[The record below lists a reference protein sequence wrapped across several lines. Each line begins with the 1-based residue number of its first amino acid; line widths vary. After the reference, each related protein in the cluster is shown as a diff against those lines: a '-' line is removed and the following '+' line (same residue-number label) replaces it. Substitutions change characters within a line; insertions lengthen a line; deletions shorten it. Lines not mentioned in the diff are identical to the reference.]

1 MADDTVTKITINREK
16 DYHAF
21 EAEGTIKAG
30 TALEAFEAK
39 MSVDVNISASLS
51 LTTTLAG
58 LKIEGK
64 LVALSV
70 KAEKGPKFEMFNGL
84 SFFGRQAKA
93 AAFLARADVLL
104 TEAKS
109 VLTDLESGL
118 TQLESKVTS
127 VENNNVV
134 VNNKVQAV
142 M

>member
-1 MADDTVTKITINREK
+1 MADDTVTTITINREK
-16 DYHAF
+16 NYHAF

-30 TALEAFEAK
+30 TALESFEAK
-39 MSVDVNISASLS
+39 MSFDMNLSASLS

-64 LVALSV
+64 LIALTI

-84 SFFGRQAKA
+84 SFAGRQAKA

-104 TEAKS
+104 AEARS
-109 VLTDLESGL
+109 VLNEVETGLTALESN
-118 TQLESKVTS
+118 VTS
-127 VENNNVV
+127 AEQSNVAVKTDVQV
-134 VNNKVQAV
+134 V